1 MFEGG
6 HTYMRSAWSR
16 PRSPMK
22 DKPTTRR
29 PPAGPGMDDPDPL
42 GSGAALANPEAHAGP
57 PYARIQC
64 DSVRFTAHGYTRP
77 ACTCRSLGQMRRGPD
92 AGLCA
97 SLVHDTVTE
106 LSLLVAAFR
115 LDENGAV

>member
-1 MFEGG
+1 
-6 HTYMRSAWSR
+6 
-16 PRSPMK
+16 MK

-64 DSVRFTAHGYTRP
+64 DSVRFTAHRAGAKRSPRTPWMMLP
-77 ACTCRSLGQMRRGPD
+77 ARAGPRTALCLVGMRVKNADPP
-92 AGLCA
+92 
-97 SLVHDTVTE
+97 
-106 LSLLVAAFR
+106 
-115 LDENGAV
+115 